1 MNKMEENKKVVLNLH
16 ETGVHEVVIREGAAP
31 KLLDPKAPV
40 RIDLSGVIGAPV
52 EFLSKRISEP
62 NQINP
67 KRCHVI
73 INREKL
79 TVKLVTAEDHEYSRG
94 TVTGSL
100 SLHPKFEE
108 FGINQGKTWEP
119 STLGQ
124 FFKMNRSFF
133 ANREENMKLVTD
145 LKNFSA
151 TVNSNMDRH
160 TKENGSMKVSYG
172 QVVNSNLP
180 EAFSLNIPIFKGAEA
195 VVLQIECYATLDGS
209 DVFLQLF
216 SPAANQLIE
225 EMRDEV
231 IDAQIEAIKELSP
244 EIAIIEQ

>member
-1 MNKMEENKKVVLNLH
+1 MEENKKVVLNLQ
-16 ETGVHEVVIREGAAP
+16 EGGKTEVIFREGEAP
-31 KLLDPKAPV
+31 KVLDPKAPV
-40 RIDLSGVIGAPV
+40 KIDLSGVIGAPV
-52 EFLSKRISEP
+52 EFLTKRISEP
-62 NQINP
+62 GQINP

-73 INREKL
+73 VNREKL
-79 TVKLVTAEDHEYSRG
+79 TVQLITAEDDEYLRG
-94 TVTGSL
+94 SVKGSL

-108 FGINQGKTWEP
+108 FGINQKKIWEP
-119 STLGQ
+119 SELGQ

-151 TVNSNMDRH
+151 TVNSSMDRH

-180 EAFSLNIPIFKGAEA
+180 EAFTLNIPIFKGVTA
-195 VVLQIECYATLDGS
+195 VTLQVECYANIDGS

-225 EMRDEV
+225 EMRDQV
-231 IDAQIEAIKELSP
+231 IDAQIEAIKQLSP

>member
-1 MNKMEENKKVVLNLH
+1 MEENKKVVLKLY
-16 ETGVHEVVIREGAAP
+16 EAGVNEVVIREGAAP
-31 KLLDPKAPV
+31 KVLDPKAPV
-40 RIDLSGVIGAPV
+40 KIDLSGVIGAPV

-62 NQINP
+62 NQIDP
-67 KRCHVI
+67 KRCHVLV
-73 INREKL
+73 NREKL
-79 TVKLVTAEDHEYSRG
+79 TVQLVTAEDDEYLRG

-119 STLGQ
+119 SGLGQ

-180 EAFSLNIPIFKGAEA
+180 EAFALNIPIFKGAKA
-195 VVLQIECYATLDGS
+195 VVLQVECYATLDGS

-231 IDAQIEAIKELSP
+231 IDAQIEAIQQLSLD
-244 EIAIIEQ
+244 IAIIEQ

>member
-1 MNKMEENKKVVLNLH
+1 MGENKKVVLNLH
-16 ETGVHEVVIREGAAP
+16 EGGLTEVIFREGAAP
-31 KLLDPKAPV
+31 KALDPKAPV
-40 RIDLSGVIGAPV
+40 KIDLSGVIGAPV

-62 NQINP
+62 NQIDP
-67 KRCHVI
+67 KRCHVLV
-73 INREKL
+73 NREKL
-79 TVKLVTAEDHEYSRG
+79 TVQLVTAEDDEYLRG

-119 STLGQ
+119 SGLGQ

-180 EAFSLNIPIFKGAEA
+180 EAFALNIPIFKGVKA
-195 VVLQIECYATLDGS
+195 VVLQVECYATLDGS

-231 IDAQIEAIKELSP
+231 IDAQIEAIQQLSLD
-244 EIAIIEQ
+244 IAIIEQ